1 MDFEKLS
8 KKERYDALTEM
19 ADMYYNQGKTQV
31 EIADHFDTSRFKVA
45 KLLQD
50 ARNEQIV
57 EIKINFSNER
67 NKSMEQELLDTLPL
81 KKAIVVNTQYTP
93 YIDSLRQ
100 VGQVGAA
107 YLNKLLVPN
116 SVLGISWGKTI
127 QTVVGQLP
135 QKAHNPIAAIQLAGF
150 MPLSNPAAESRELV
164 RAAASAY
171 FGAIH
176 YLNTPLYINSPE
188 VRSRLLAE
196 PDIHNTLCKA
206 KELSVVLT
214 GIGGQSS
221 LPLFNPVFR
230 PYLTE
235 KDIEAAEH
243 CGGSI
248 FGYVLD
254 KNGQIAD
261 LDLNRKLMAIPTDD
275 ILAAPHRIAVV
286 YGRHKAEI
294 TALAIKNQF
303 INELVTDTDTAL
315 TLLEHS

>member
-1 MDFEKLS
+1 MDFERLS

-135 QKAHNPIAAIQLAGF
+135 QKAHNPIAAVQLAGF
-150 MPLSNPAAESRELV
+150 IPLSNPAAESRELV

-188 VRSRLLAE
+188 VRSQLLAE

-206 KELSVVLT
+206 AELSVILT
-214 GIGGQSS
+214 GIGGRSS
-221 LPLFNPVFR
+221 LPLLSPFFR
-230 PYLTE
+230 PYLTAR
-235 KDIEAAEH
+235 DIAAADN

-254 KNGQIAD
+254 KSGQIAD
-261 LDLNRKLMAIPTDD
+261 IDLNRKLMAAPIDD